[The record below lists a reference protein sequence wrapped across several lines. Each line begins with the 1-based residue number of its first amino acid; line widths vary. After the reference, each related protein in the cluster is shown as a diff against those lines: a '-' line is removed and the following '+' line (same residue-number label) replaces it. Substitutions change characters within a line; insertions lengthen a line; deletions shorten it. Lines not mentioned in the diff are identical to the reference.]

1 MTWAPP
7 GAYMPIRLN
16 RLNRLNPNKLG
27 SSWERGG
34 EWGPVDGFKEALG
47 GGLLGASG
55 GLVKRLRDGGV

>member
-1 MTWAPP
+1 
-7 GAYMPIRLN
+7 MPIRLN

>member
-1 MTWAPP
+1 
-7 GAYMPIRLN
+7 MPIRLN
-16 RLNRLNPNKLG
+16 RLNPMKLG

-34 EWGPVDGFKEALG
+34 SEWGPADGFKEALG